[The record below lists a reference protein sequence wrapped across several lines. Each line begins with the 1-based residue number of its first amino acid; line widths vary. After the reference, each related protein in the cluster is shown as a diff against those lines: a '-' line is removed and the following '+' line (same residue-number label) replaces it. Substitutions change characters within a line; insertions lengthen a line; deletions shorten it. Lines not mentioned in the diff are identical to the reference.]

1 MVVPGQPVTSVS
13 ILGLHKSDMRLLHLA
28 AKLGPVITEAARQ
41 VFAAMAEQEAAGDD
55 DAQEAQV
62 SGCCPLPHI
71 IVQVCT
77 GSTCIRL
84 LSPAPH

>member
-55 DAQEAQV
+55 DAQEAPV
-62 SGCCPLPHI
+62 SGCCHLPHI
-71 IVQVCT
+71 V
-77 GSTCIRL
+77 
-84 LSPAPH
+84 

>member
-41 VFAAMAEQEAAGDD
+41 VVAAMAEQDAAGDD
-55 DAQEAQV
+55 AQEGPV
-62 SGCCPLPHI
+62 SGTCHLPYI
-71 IVQVCT
+71 E
-77 GSTCIRL
+77 
-84 LSPAPH
+84 